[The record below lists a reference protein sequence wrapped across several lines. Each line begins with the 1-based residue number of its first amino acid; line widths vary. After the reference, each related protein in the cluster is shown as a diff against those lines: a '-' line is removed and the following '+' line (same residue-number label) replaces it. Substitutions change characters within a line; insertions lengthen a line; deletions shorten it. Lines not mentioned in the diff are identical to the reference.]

1 MLRAILDGKGR
12 TVPEGL
18 KAGDSLRRVYKVSED
33 LLTATVFERLAY
45 LGGSTLWA
53 VLRAT
58 FRPDVL
64 PDRKVVELDEIEFW
78 PRWSKANPTLEQ
90 DVEPDVILR
99 FSVGDPPVRVTL
111 VIECKLGRW
120 QEAGQW
126 RREWIAHEM
135 EFAGDDEPDECFFL
149 ALGGLGVFKGKP
161 QEMVS
166 AFATPASVGASTPIM
181 AAAADWSDLMH
192 ALHKVEIPE
201 GAERRVFEDLRR
213 ALALHGYR
221 RVRPLSDLAASVENR
236 VGSFARSAEVLR
248 PMHERL
254 TSNVEEPRPKT
265 LSGWPDKIAPW
276 RTISAKP
283 SVMQFRRSDAGL

>member
-12 TVPEGL
+12 TIPEGL
-18 KAGDSLRRVYKVSED
+18 KAGDSLRKVYKVSED

-45 LGGSTLWA
+45 LDGPTFWSI
-53 VLRAT
+53 LRAT

-64 PDRKVVELDEIEFW
+64 PDRKVVELAEIEFW

-99 FSVGDPPVRVTL
+99 FSVGDPSVRVTL
-111 VIECKLGRW
+111 VVECKLGGW

-135 EFAGDDEPDECFFL
+135 EFAGDDAPDECFFL
-149 ALGGLGVFKGKP
+149 ALGGLGAFKGKP

-166 AFATPASVGASTPIM
+166 AFAKSASVGASLPIV
-181 AAAADWSDLMH
+181 ATAADWSNLLH
-192 ALHKVEIPE
+192 ALHTVEVKAGP
-201 GAERRVFEDLRR
+201 ERRIVEDIRR

-221 RVRPLSDLAASVENR
+221 RVRPLGDLAFPDKNR
-236 VGSFARSAEVLR
+236 VGSFALSAEVIR
-248 PMHERL
+248 PMHGL
-254 TSNVEEPRPKT
+254 PTAKVVEPRPRS
-265 LSGWPDKIAPW
+265 LSNWPERTASW
-276 RTISAKP
+276 RSFVTMP
-283 SVMQFRRSDAGL
+283 GVMRFRRSGAEL